1 MIAGKNEMD
10 QIDRLMLRIDQLAA
24 LTAAITMVMGD
35 LSDQDVSV
43 LQYMA
48 SDMAN
53 ELKPLAADALGM
65 PLTTDSKIG
74 GTQ

>member
-1 MIAGKNEMD
+1 
-10 QIDRLMLRIDQLAA
+10 
-24 LTAAITMVMGD
+24 
-35 LSDQDVSV
+35 
-43 LQYMA
+43 MA

-65 PLTTDSKIG
+65 TLTTDSKIG